1 MVYSLYTAI
10 MKESTLDKG
19 VFILNIVSPSIL
31 SADFARLADELKRIP
46 SAQWVHFDVMDG
58 HFVPN
63 ITVGMPVLL
72 SVRKA
77 THHFLDVH
85 LMISDPLRYAPQ
97 FAKNGA
103 GMICFHLESDSDPME
118 TIRAIRE
125 HGAQVGIAIKPG
137 TPVEKVFPYLPEVD
151 MVLAMTVEPGFGG
164 QAFIPSVLPK
174 IRALREK
181 AEEIA
186 PNLLIQVDGGV
197 NLETA
202 KLCVEAGANVLVAGA
217 YVFNSPDP
225 NSTVRMLQRA

>member
-1 MVYSLYTAI
+1 M
-10 MKESTLDKG
+10 
-19 VFILNIVSPSIL
+19 NIVSPSIL

-72 SVRKA
+72 SVRRA
-77 THHFLDVH
+77 TSHFLDVH

-103 GMICFHLESDSDPME
+103 GMICFHLESDSDPLA
-118 TIRAIRE
+118 TIHAIRE

-137 TPVEKVFPYLPEVD
+137 TPVEAVFPYLTEVD

-181 AEEIA
+181 ADEIA